1 VCQPITEIKV
11 RLMINFL
18 AQGLIYYYLVLARA
32 GRTNL
37 TNSTNYILLPGHAS
51 LTATTWNSAPDV
63 RFFSTNNLI
72 PSANCAIVC
81 CDLNIVH
88 INKVRKG
95 RTTRYESESK
105 YTEQNVFH
113 RFLNQLYIFFMPAFS
128 LAHSITI
135 LPAR

>member
-1 VCQPITEIKV
+1 
-11 RLMINFL
+11 MINFL

-51 LTATTWNSAPDV
+51 LTATAWNSAPDV

-88 INKVRKG
+88 TNKVRKG
-95 RTTRYESESK
+95 RTTRCESESK
-105 YTEQNVFH
+105 YT
-113 RFLNQLYIFFMPAFS
+113 
-128 LAHSITI
+128 
-135 LPAR
+135 